1 MVLYKFKDTLTKLC
15 QLDYEQISTFYSE
28 NNI

>member
-1 MVLYKFKDTLTKLC
+1 MVFHKFKDMLTKLC
-15 QLDYEQISTFYSE
+15 QLDYKQIATFYSE